1 MKKFVGPLINGVYG
15 LEGMV
20 HTELFEDEIII
31 RSRYCS
37 EQYVKK
43 CAEYFVEMPETLKE
57 KLLRATA
64 AFALDYVE
72 QNGLD
77 DPDIE
82 WNFTKDS
89 PVTDILKY
97 IFPVVINIPQPR
109 DITEEDAPPCFDME
123 LSCVWELEMGME
135 WVVRGEDALYVG
147 SFEGHSPWDYVEQSD
162 SNYVNR
168 I

>member
-1 MKKFVGPLINGVYG
+1 MKNYINDLADGFYG
-15 LEGMV
+15 IEGTV
-20 HTELFEDEIII
+20 CSELFGEDITI

-43 CAEYFVEMPETLKE
+43 CAEFFVEMPETLKE

-72 QNGLD
+72 QYGLD

-82 WNFTKDS
+82 WDFTEES
-89 PVTDILKY
+89 PLTDILKY
-97 IFPVVINIPQPR
+97 IFPVVINVPR
-109 DITEEDAPPCFDME
+109 SKDITEEDAPPCFDME
-123 LSCVWELEMGME
+123 LSCVWELEHGLE

-147 SFEGHSPWDYVEQSD
+147 AFEGHSPWDFVEQSG
-162 SNYVNR
+162 SNYLSK